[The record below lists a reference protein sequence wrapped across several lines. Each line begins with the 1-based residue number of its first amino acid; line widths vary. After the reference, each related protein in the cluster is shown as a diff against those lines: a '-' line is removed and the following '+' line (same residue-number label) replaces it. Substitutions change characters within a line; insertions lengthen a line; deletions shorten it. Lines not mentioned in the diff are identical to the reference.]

1 MRLIDYIKENYN
13 GVVLRFAN
21 DNGMKR
27 QQVEQC
33 IRKGYY
39 HVLEVEGLNMLTI
52 AKREIKLIKPT
63 NTEPLN
69 ANSALFNGY
78 GS

>member
-1 MRLIDYIKENYN
+1 MKLIDYISKNYN

-39 HVLEVEGLNMLTI
+39 YIIEIDGVKMLTI
-52 AKREIKLIKPT
+52 AKKEIKAI
-63 NTEPLN
+63 
-69 ANSALFNGY
+69 
-78 GS
+78 

>member
-1 MRLIDYIKENYN
+1 MKLIDYINKNYN

-39 HVLEVEGLNMLTI
+39 YVIDIDNVRMLTI
-52 AKREIKLIKPT
+52 AKKEVKAI
-63 NTEPLN
+63 
-69 ANSALFNGY
+69 
-78 GS
+78 

>member
-1 MRLIDYIKENYN
+1 MKLIDYISKNYN

-39 HVLEVEGLNMLTI
+39 YITEIDGVKMLTI
-52 AKREIKLIKPT
+52 AKKEIKAI
-63 NTEPLN
+63 
-69 ANSALFNGY
+69 
-78 GS
+78 